1 MHKDVFF
8 IGIAG
13 GTGSGKSTLAGK
25 LKDVFADDVVLL
37 CQDYYYK
44 SFDKLTFEERSKL
57 NFDHPNSFDMSY
69 LIEQVKELK
78 NSKPIERP
86 VYSFLEHKRLDEVIR
101 IEPKRVIIL
110 EGILIFENRELCNL
124 MDMKIFVDT
133 DADIRL
139 LRRILRDTKE
149 RGRDLDSVINQY
161 ITTVKPMHEEFIEP
175 NKKVAD
181 VIIPEGGMNHIAV
194 SMLLDKIQAILNN

>member
-1 MHKDVFF
+1 MKDVFV

-13 GTGSGKSTLAGK
+13 GTGSGKSTLTGK

-44 SFDKLTFEERSKL
+44 SFDKLTFEERAKL
-57 NFDHPNSFDMSY
+57 NFDHPNSFDTPY
-69 LIEQVKELK
+69 LIEQVKQLK
-78 NSKPIERP
+78 NFKPIDRP
-86 VYSFLEHKRLDEVIR
+86 VYSFIEHKRLNEVVKV
-101 IEPKRVIIL
+101 EPKRVIII
-110 EGILIFENRELCNL
+110 EGILIFENRELTDL

-133 DADIRL
+133 DSDIRL
-139 LRRILRDTKE
+139 LRRIVRDIKE

>member
-1 MHKDVFF
+1 MKDVFV

-44 SFDKLTFEERSKL
+44 SFDKLSFEEKSKL
-57 NFDHPNSFDMSY
+57 NFDHPNSFDTPF
-69 LIEQVKELK
+69 LIEQVKKLR
-78 NSKPIERP
+78 NSEPIDRP
-86 VYSFLEHKRLDEVIR
+86 VYSFMEHRRLPDTFKV
-101 IEPKRVIIL
+101 EPKRVIII
-110 EGILIFENRELCNL
+110 EGILIFENRELCDL

-139 LRRILRDTKE
+139 LRRIIRDLKE

-161 ITTVKPMHEEFIEP
+161 MTTVKPMHEEFIEP
-175 NKKVAD
+175 SKKVAD

-194 SMLLDKIQAILNN
+194 SMLLDKIQTILNN